1 MPTYFEA
8 LNELAA
14 SKVPFVSV
22 TVVDTLGSTP
32 QDRGSKMLVTAEG
45 RQFGTTGGGRI
56 EARCLD
62 EAKKLLADPAAPK
75 TRYFQW
81 SLEKDIGMT
90 CGGIVRVYFEAF
102 NVTRWNI
109 VVFGAGHVAQ
119 SLVELLLKL
128 DCRVTCIDPREDWL
142 ARLPESPKLT
152 RVQTGNMT
160 GEVAKVPDNSF
171 VILMTMGHSSDSP
184 ILIEI
189 LRTRTFPYLGV
200 IGSNSKAKRLRQD
213 IAAAG
218 LPEAAQRAFHCPIG
232 LTIGSDAP
240 QEIAISVVAQLL
252 QERDRWISRS
262 EEPKSETSAK
272 SSG

>member
-32 QDRGSKMLVTAEG
+32 QDRGSKMLVTSEG
-45 RQFGTTGGGRI
+45 RYFGTTGGGRI
-56 EARCLD
+56 EVRCLE
-62 EAKKLLADPAAPK
+62 EAKKLLADPSAPK

-119 SLVELLLKL
+119 SLVDLLLRL
-128 DCRVTCIDPREDWL
+128 DCRITCIDPREEWL
-142 ARLPESPKLT
+142 ARLPESPKL
-152 RVQTGNMT
+152 RKVQTSNMAA
-160 GEVAKVPDNSF
+160 EVAKAPDNAF
-171 VILMTMGHSSDSP
+171 VVLMTMGHSSDSP
-184 ILIEI
+184 ILVEI
-189 LRTRTFPYLGV
+189 LRTRQFPYLGV

-213 IAAAG
+213 IANAG
-218 LPEAAQRAFHCPIG
+218 LPEAAQSAFHCPIG
-232 LTIGSDAP
+232 LSIGSDAP
-240 QEIAISVVAQLL
+240 QEIAISVAAQLL
-252 QERDRWISRS
+252 QERDRF
-262 EEPKSETSAK
+262 A
-272 SSG
+272 G

>member
-14 SKVPFVSV
+14 SNEPFVSV

-32 QDRGSKMLVTAEG
+32 QDRGSKMLVTADG
-45 RQFGTTGGGRI
+45 RYFGTTGGGKI
-56 EARCLD
+56 EARCID
-62 EAKKLLADPAAPK
+62 EAKKLLDDSSAPK

-119 SLVELLLKL
+119 AVIDTLLRL
-128 DCRVTCIDPREDWL
+128 DCRITCIDTREEWL
-142 ARLPESPKLT
+142 SRLTASPKLT
-152 RVQTGNMT
+152 KIRATEMRA
-160 GEVAKVPDNSF
+160 EVAKIPENSF
-171 VILMTMGHSSDSP
+171 VLLMTMGHTSDKP

-189 LRTRTFPYLGV
+189 LRTRKFPYLGV
-200 IGSNSKAKRLRQD
+200 IGSHSKAKRLRQD
-213 IAAAG
+213 IAEAG
-218 LPEAAQRAFHCPIG
+218 LPEEAQRAFYCPIG
-232 LTIGSDAP
+232 LEIGSDAP
-240 QEIAISVVAQLL
+240 QEIAVSVAAQLL
-252 QERDRWISRS
+252 QERDRVLDS
-262 EEPKSETSAK
+262 K
-272 SSG
+272 G